1 MRSNRWLRPLIV
13 LGIASLAA
21 VAVGCGGAEEASKAG
36 AGSSGKASRGES
48 ETVAVSMKD
57 NFFEPKDITVERGEA
72 ITFNLKNDGQ
82 AIHDMHIMS
91 LAAEGKDFMSNV
103 TIPPGESSSFKAT
116 FTKTGSLKFQCDY
129 HLPDMI
135 GTITVK

>member
-1 MRSNRWLRPLIV
+1 MGFNRWLRRLIV
-13 LGIASLAA
+13 LGAVAVAA
-21 VAVGCGGAEEASKAG
+21 VAAGCGGAEEASKAG
-36 AGSSGKASRGES
+36 TASSGKAAGGES

-72 ITFNLKNDGQ
+72 ITFNLKNEGQ

-91 LAAEGKDFMSNV
+91 LTAEGKDFMSNV
-103 TIPPGESSSFKAT
+103 TIPPGETSSFKAT

-129 HLPDMI
+129 HLPDMV